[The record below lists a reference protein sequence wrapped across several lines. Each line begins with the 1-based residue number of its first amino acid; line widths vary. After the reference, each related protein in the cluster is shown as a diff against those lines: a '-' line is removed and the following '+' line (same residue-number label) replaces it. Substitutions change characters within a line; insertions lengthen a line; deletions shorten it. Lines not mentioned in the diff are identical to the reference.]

1 MSVLLITPEL
11 YERYAGAI
19 AAMDGGER
27 VEPVFVPAPGE
38 RVPAADLERVE
49 IATPPIPEEDPSGSR
64 RFYGSATRAPNLR
77 WVHLPHVGI
86 DDDVF
91 GRLLAGGVRLT
102 NVSGAMAEP
111 IAWSAIGGL
120 LQLARGFPRW
130 AEAQREREWSRHPHG
145 AEPAD
150 LRGQTA
156 VIVGLG
162 AIGSEIARLAQ
173 ALHLQVIAVRRS
185 PRRADDPVD
194 ELVPP
199 ERLAEVLPRADWL
212 ILAAP
217 LTPQTRGLID
227 ATALDLLPP
236 GARIVNIARGQ
247 IIDEASMIERLADG
261 RIGGAYLDVF
271 EEEPLPVVSPLWALP
286 NVIVTPHNSESVA
299 AAHRRLDGYFLR
311 NLQHWLRDEPLEN
324 EVSER

>member
-1 MSVLLITPEL
+1 MPVLLIMQSM
-11 YERYAGAI
+11 YERYADAI
-19 AAMDGGER
+19 AAMDGGEQ
-27 VEPVFVPAPGE
+27 VEPVFVPDPGE
-38 RVPAADLERVE
+38 RLAPADLERID
-49 IATPPIPEEDPSGSR
+49 IATPPLPEHDAPGSR

-86 DDDVF
+86 DDEVF
-91 GRLLAGGVRLT
+91 GRFLESGVRLT
-102 NVSGAMAEP
+102 NVSGAMSEP
-111 IAWSAIGGL
+111 IAWTAIGGL
-120 LQLARGFPRW
+120 LQLARGFPFW
-130 AEAQREREWSRHPHG
+130 AAAQHRSEWTPQPRG

-173 ALHLQVIAVRRS
+173 ALHLHVIGVRRS
-185 PRRADDPVD
+185 PRRPDDPVD
-194 ELVPP
+194 ELVPTP
-199 ERLAEVLPRADWL
+199 ELGSVLPRADWL

-217 LTPQTRGLID
+217 LTAQTRGLID
-227 ATALDLLPP
+227 EAALDLLPA

-247 IIDEASMIERLADG
+247 IIDEPAMIARLQDG
-261 RIGGAYLDVF
+261 RLGGAYLDVF
-271 EEEPLPVVSPLWALP
+271 EVEPLPTTSPLWTLP
-286 NVIVTPHNSESVA
+286 NVIVTPHNSEAVASVDQ
-299 AAHRRLDGYFLR
+299 RLDGYFLR